1 MINVLVVDDSAVVR
15 SMLCQ
20 LLNDDGRFFV
30 AGTADNGA
38 KAVEKNNELSPD
50 LIVLDLNMPIMG
62 GIEAAEKIMQK
73 SFPAIVAFTTEH
85 SKEIFYRSLEV
96 GIVEVVEK
104 PDLATMSKNA
114 LDTLC
119 QKFFLIAESQKKRKF
134 ALRQRKL
141 KTEIFAEE
149 KSEEEISDSLLQKK
163 YSVLAVGAS
172 TGGPVAIQK
181 ILSGLSKNIRVP
193 ILITQH
199 IDPQFDS
206 QFARWLSDS
215 TGKKVELARHG
226 EILKNETV
234 YVAPSGS
241 HLCLARKSKSE
252 VSVVLD
258 KGEPVCFFKPAVDK
272 MFFSC
277 AEIFARECIALIL
290 TGMGRDGAQGCR
302 RIKDSGGLVVAEA
315 EETCAVFGMPKAA
328 VDAGG
333 VTCVKPIQKI
343 PQYINSIFGGEE
355 FCP

>member
-181 ILSGLSKNIRVP
+181 ILSGLSKNVRVP

-252 VSVVLD
+252 
-258 KGEPVCFFKPAVDK
+258 